1 LQPYDHAAVMKG
13 YDKGLQTLFKN
24 MNKYAEY
31 VPCTAHSL
39 NHVREK
45 VASTVPQAVDY
56 VDILQQLYVL

>member
-1 LQPYDHAAVMKG
+1 MKG